1 MPIRIGYWYDVIDPN
16 NKICQVKLIPS
27 EPYLENQDSKINYFE
42 VLERKNNN
50 AIVSGIIGEIF
61 ECKDYIITH
70 YTIKDNFSDLT
81 DRLWSVKEEL
91 ETDQLFLKKMAG
103 KKFHEIVYH
112 IQDALE
118 LIDRLED
125 YYDNNDLEETN
136 G

>member
-1 MPIRIGYWYDVIDPN
+1 MIRIGYWYDVIDPD
-16 NKICQVKLIPS
+16 NKVCQVRLVPS
-27 EPYLENQDSKINYFE
+27 EQYLENQNSKINYFE
-42 VLERKNNN
+42 VLERKTNNS
-50 AIVSGIIGEIF
+50 IVSGIIGEIF
-61 ECKDYIITH
+61 ECKDYITNN

-91 ETDQLFLKKMAG
+91 EADQLFLEKAVS

-118 LIDRLED
+118 LIDRLEG
-125 YYDNNDLEETN
+125 YYDNDELEETD